1 MELILIPLTYY
12 AFSGFTIVFSIINEL
27 DLLLKISKSKIMFNV
42 YIFLELIVSS
52 ILITY
57 SVLRTNYTLLII
69 GFIIFIST
77 LGGLWWRES
86 TMKMISEIGNKYDYT
101 GALTCFVLAAL
112 IYFFDYTSSLA

>member
-12 AFSGFTIVFSIINEL
+12 AFTGFTIVFSIINEL

-52 ILITY
+52 TLITY
-57 SVLRTNYTLLII
+57 SILRTNYALLII
-69 GFIIFIST
+69 GFVIFIST

-86 TMKMISEIGNKYDYT
+86 AMKMISETGNKYDYT

-112 IYFFDYTSSLA
+112 IYFFYVTG